1 MAESL
6 SGTIERVTFHNPEN
20 GFAVLRIDCGGKRGL
35 VTVVGHMPQVVE
47 GEAITAE
54 GEWVNDPSHGRQ
66 FKAEQLRLTP
76 PSSTEGIER
85 FLASGLIK
93 GIGKKY
99 AQKIVKVFGER
110 TLQVIDESPAFLQ
123 EIKGL
128 SAQRVELIRESWS
141 QHKAVRDIVMFLHG
155 HGIGTALAV
164 RIYKTYGA
172 KAVEMIKE
180 NPYHLAAD
188 VWGVGFKTADQLA
201 MKLGTPRDSPHRA
214 RAALSHVLKELSLD
228 GHVGYPE
235 EQVIARTAEL
245 IDVNQSLVGGAVE
258 LAKTAKE
265 LVRDAGG
272 GETWLYLTAL
282 FRAEVGVARAIR
294 DLQSG
299 RHPLRATDLETAL
312 HDVER
317 KMGLELAP
325 KQRDAIREAATK
337 KLLVITGGPGTG
349 KTTIVRGILEIF
361 DDAGLDCA
369 LAAPTGRAAKRLSE
383 TTRREAKTIHRLLE
397 YEPAA
402 GGFKRDEEEPLKLD
416 LLIVDEASMMDISLA
431 HALLRAVP
439 LNACVVFVGDV
450 DQLPS
455 VGPGTVLKDLIAS
468 KVVPV
473 VRLTEIFRQ
482 AEQSWIVRAAHRVN
496 EGQLPESAPP
506 NSGDF
511 YFIEADDPATVLDR
525 ILTVVRERIPARF
538 GFDPFRDIQVLTPM
552 HNSELGTKNLNAR
565 LQELLNPK
573 KTGPEVK
580 RPAWTFRKGDKV
592 LQTRNNYEKNVF
604 NGDIGR
610 VHEIDE
616 DEQELIV
623 DYDGE
628 LVTYSFDELD
638 ELLLA
643 FAMTVHKSQGSE
655 YPAVVMPVH
664 TQHFVMLQRNL
675 LYTAVTRGKKLVV
688 LVGTRRALGL
698 AVQRHDTARRY
709 SGLCRR
715 LQRVEE

>member
-20 GFAVLRIDCGGKRGL
+20 GFAVLRIDSGGKLGL

-76 PSSTEGIER
+76 PSSVEGIER

-99 AQKIVKVFGER
+99 ASKIVKVFGER
-110 TLQVIDESPAFLQ
+110 TLKVIDESPTFLQ

-128 SAQRVELIRESWS
+128 SAQRIEMIRESWN

-164 RIYKTYGA
+164 RIYKSYGNH
-172 KAVEMIKE
+172 AVEMIKE
-180 NPYHLAAD
+180 NPYRLAAD
-188 VWGVGFKTADQLA
+188 VWGVGFQTADQLA
-201 MKLGTPRDSPHRA
+201 VKLGTPRDSPYRA
-214 RAALSHVLKELSLD
+214 RAALSHVLKELSFD

-235 EQVIARTAEL
+235 EQVIERTAAL
-245 IDVNQSLVGGAVE
+245 IDVNQSLVAGAVE

-265 LVRDAGG
+265 LVRDANGG
-272 GETWLYLTAL
+272 DTWLYLTPL
-282 FRAEVGVARAIR
+282 FRAEVGVARSVR
-294 DLQSG
+294 DLQAG
-299 RHPLRATDLETAL
+299 RHPLRIADLESAL
-312 HDVER
+312 REVEQAI
-317 KMGLELAP
+317 GLELAP
-325 KQRDAIREAATK
+325 KQREAIREAATR

-361 DDAGLDCA
+361 NDAGLECA
-369 LAAPTGRAAKRLSE
+369 LTAPTGRAAKRLSE

-397 YEPAA
+397 FDPAA
-402 GGFKRDEEEPLKLD
+402 GGFKRDEEEPLQLD

-455 VGPGTVLKDLIAS
+455 VGPGTVLKDLIGS
-468 KVVPV
+468 EVVPV

-496 EGQLPESAPP
+496 EGRLPESAPP
-506 NSGDF
+506 NGGDF
-511 YFIEADDPATVLDR
+511 YFIEAEDPATVLDR
-525 ILTVVRERIPARF
+525 ILTVVHERIPARF

-552 HNSELGTKNLNAR
+552 HNSELGTKNLNVR

-573 KTGPEVK
+573 KSGPEVK
-580 RPAWTFRKGDKV
+580 RPGWTFRKGDKV

-610 VHEIDE
+610 VLEIDE
-616 DEQELIV
+616 DEQELVV

-698 AVQRHDTARRY
+698 AVQRHDTGRRY

-715 LQRVEE
+715 LQRGGT